1 MIFILL
7 KLWRS
12 LVTILFKQKTSN
24 CNYFALKP
32 PCVGVFT
39 THTTRQKSY
48 CKIQIL
54 FNYLLFN
61 LKKMK
66 KNIFILALLFTSFS
80 IFAQQE
86 NHYTMFMY
94 NKIMYNPAFAG
105 SREVPSVMALY
116 RNQWITYKGAPQSQ
130 LVNFDTPMGGTR
142 ASLGVQL
149 SRHTIGIQRDLIG
162 NLAYSYALVHTKK
175 TSLRLGISGSY
186 RNYSYNFNDPTL
198 YIRDGVTNDPSLT
211 DASLASISKAN
222 VGAGAYFDYKNF
234 YIGVSVPN
242 IYQNSLGVGAALQS
256 RHYYAMMGALLPLTS
271 KVQMKPAVSFRYV
284 KNIPMSFD
292 ANLMFIFM
300 KKFHVGGSFR
310 LDSQAKSEGLDVIT
324 YIQVLDQLGVGLS
337 YDLSVNKLS
346 SANKGSIEALIRY
359 DLRDPNTVKG
369 KFDNPRFFF

>member
-1 MIFILL
+1 
-7 KLWRS
+7 
-12 LVTILFKQKTSN
+12 
-24 CNYFALKP
+24 
-32 PCVGVFT
+32 
-39 THTTRQKSY
+39 
-48 CKIQIL
+48 
-54 FNYLLFN
+54 
-61 LKKMK
+61 MK
-66 KNIFILALLFTSFS
+66 KNIFILALLFTSVS

-94 NKIMYNPAFAG
+94 NRIMYNPAFAG
-105 SREVPSVMALY
+105 AREVPSVMALY

-149 SRHTIGIQRDLIG
+149 SRHTIGVQRDLIG
-162 NLAYSYALVHTKK
+162 NLAYSYALIHTKT
-175 TSLRLGISGSY
+175 TSFRLGINGSY
-186 RNYSYNFNDPTL
+186 RNYSYDFSDPTL
-198 YIRDGVTNDPSLT
+198 YVRDGVTNDPSLT

-234 YIGVSVPN
+234 YVGVSVPN
-242 IYQNSLGVGAALQS
+242 IYQNSLGAGAALQS
-256 RHYYAMMGALLPLTS
+256 RHYYAMFGGLFPLTN
-271 KVQMKPAVSFRYV
+271 KLQLKPAFSFRYV

-292 ANLMFIFM
+292 ANLMLVIM

-310 LDSQAKSEGLDVIT
+310 LDSQAKSEGLDIIT
-324 YIQVLDQLGVGLS
+324 YVQVLNQLGVGLS